1 MASKA
6 GFSVKLG
13 FTRSLGAGTIRFRT
27 IRWDAPILIE
37 ATTGHLLWWSTNTRA
52 ASTLLAASV
61 ENDVP
66 VFLVLDPAAPSPI
79 EKYLDEAKTFVRERG
94 PVSFDEFQAITA
106 IAQDQLETQRL
117 LMAPSSEY
125 LQTLVHS
132 SAEIRNLPDVETL
145 PRSNLPY
152 AVLSE
157 KGNLSLLVARGLDF
171 PLPRIIEPH
180 SSDTPFVA
188 KPKRNIS
195 SSGTLRPFLVHNT
208 DTWDQYFAMREE
220 FFAQEVVT
228 GDSLYWCGIRTDR
241 GEIRGYFQS
250 NLAQVRGG
258 GSISVAKRVADGQYP
273 AEQEKLASFLTG
285 IDYVGPIMFEFKIPS
300 FTLIEINPR
309 FWGPLY
315 LDNSSRGGVLDTYF
329 SSFLDCQHYVPIPGH
344 DTELYVVP
352 SLLSQ
357 SVSASESLW
366 PMNGWDLQTRLILDE
381 FGHFPGPEIGGAW

>member
-1 MASKA
+1 M
-6 GFSVKLG
+6 
-13 FTRSLGAGTIRFRT
+13 
-27 IRWDAPILIE
+27 IE
-37 ATTGHLLWWSTNTRA
+37 ATSGHLLWWSTNTRA

-61 ENDVP
+61 ENEVP
-66 VFLVLDPAAPSPI
+66 VFLVLDPAAPTPN
-79 EKYLDEAKTFVRERG
+79 EKYLNEAKTFVRERG

-106 IAQDQLETQRL
+106 IAQDQLETQSL
-117 LMAPSSEY
+117 LVAPSSEY

-132 SAEIRNLPDVETL
+132 SAEIANLAKVETL
-145 PRSNLPY
+145 PRSNLRY

-157 KGNLSLLVARGLDF
+157 KGNLSRLVARGLDF
-171 PLPRIIEPH
+171 PLPGIIEPH

-188 KPKRNIS
+188 KPKRNIG
-195 SSGTLRPFLVHNT
+195 SSGALRPFLVHNS

-228 GDSLYWCGIRTDR
+228 GDSLYWCGIRSLE
-241 GEIRGYFQS
+241 GLVRGYFQL

-258 GSISVAKRVADGQYP
+258 GSITVAQRVAESQYP
-273 AEQEKLASFLTG
+273 VEKKKIERFLHD

-315 LDNSSRGGVLDTYF
+315 LDNGSRGGVLDTYF
-329 SSFLDCQHYVPIPGH
+329 SSFLGCQQYVPIPGN
-344 DTELYVVP
+344 DTDMYVVP

-357 SVSASESLW
+357 SVFASESLW
-366 PMNGWDLQTRLILDE
+366 PMKGWDVQTRLILDE